1 MNREKFEML
10 DLQEDPYFYADYEDE
25 EEHEDDEDAL

>member
-1 MNREKFEML
+1 MNREMFEML
-10 DLQEDPYFYADYEDE
+10 DLQEDPYFYTDHED